1 MALAE
6 QGTGKMAARDD
17 GAVRL
22 WARSGHLRGVARPA
36 AALVAV
42 ALALAGCA
50 AGEGL
55 DGAFGAQDTGVA
67 TGSAAGVSS
76 SATGS
81 LVVGSGPTAVEYEC
95 PKVTVRSGAA
105 SWQVP
110 DRAGGLRYQGNLGQ
124 LARECAINGST
135 MQVKVGVEGRVLLG
149 DKGTPGQVKVPI
161 RIAVVQEGPTP
172 KVITTKFFAVPLDI
186 PAQQNQA
193 AFAVVEDQISFP
205 LPSPGELER
214 YILYVGYDPQGE
226 TKEKPAR
233 QSKPKPES
241 RPVAAKPKPKPAAT
255 ETGAPQGDVFGPPPS
270 SSGASGSGSSGDQFA
285 PPPSSNTFSK
295 QPASPPSDAFAPP
308 PR

>member
-6 QGTGKMAARDD
+6 QGTGGTAARDD
-17 GAVRL
+17 GAVRFL
-22 WARSGHLRGVARPA
+22 ARGGHPRGAARPV

-67 TGSAAGVSS
+67 SGSAAGVSS
-76 SATGS
+76 STTGS
-81 LVVGSGPTAVEYEC
+81 LVVGSGPNAVEYEC

-124 LARECAINGST
+124 LARECAINGGT

-193 AFAVVEDQISFP
+193 GFAVVEDQITFP
-205 LPSPGELER
+205 LPKPEALER
-214 YILYVGYDPQGE
+214 YIIYVGYDPQGE

-241 RPVAAKPKPKPAAT
+241 RPVAAKPKPKPAT

-270 SSGASGSGSSGDQFA
+270 SSGTSGSGSSGDQFA
-285 PPPSSNTFSK
+285 PPPSNSTFSK
-295 QPASPPSDAFAPP
+295 QPASPPADAFAPP